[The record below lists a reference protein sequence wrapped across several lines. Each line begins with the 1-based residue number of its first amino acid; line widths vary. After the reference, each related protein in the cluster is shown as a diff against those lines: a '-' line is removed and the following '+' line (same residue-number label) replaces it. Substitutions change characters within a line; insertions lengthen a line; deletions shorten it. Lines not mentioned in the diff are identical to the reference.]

1 MKTDNK
7 TFWLTAAA
15 AAMLCSCMQ
24 EAKLPTYMSGDRGL
38 TSGVNIDNH
47 SVKVVST
54 RVRGESKGLKI
65 LGFIPVRLASET
77 EAVNNMYECARQ
89 RGCPPEGY
97 ARQFVNNSIE
107 KRNNYFIIASRPVI
121 RATGD
126 LVEILPAAQESAEK
140 VSEEKNSSSK
150 SATKSNKRKRRR

>member
-1 MKTDNK
+1 MNK

-47 SVKVVST
+47 RVKVVTT
-54 RVRGESKGLKI
+54 RARGESKGLKI

-107 KRNNYFIIASRPVI
+107 KRSNYFIIASRPVI

-126 LVEILPAAQESAEK
+126 LVEIVPPSQANDEEPTSSQPAQ
-140 VSEEKNSSSK
+140 K
-150 SATKSNKRKRRR
+150 STKRKRRR

>member
-1 MKTDNK
+1 MKTVNK
-7 TFWLTAAA
+7 TFCLVAAVS
-15 AAMLCSCMQ
+15 AMLCSCMQ

-38 TSGVNIDNH
+38 TTGVNIDNH

-107 KRNNYFIIASRPVI
+107 KRSNYFIIASRPVI

-126 LVEILPAAQESAEK
+126 LVEILPPAQ
-140 VSEEKNSSSK
+140 VSEEETASTKPAS
-150 SATKSNKRKRRR
+150 KSNKRKRRR